1 MAMNPAAAAKVV
13 PGELVTEA
21 DPAGVAREAA
31 ARMAGV
37 LRAALEARGKAS
49 IALSGGNTP
58 RDAYAT
64 LAGEPGLDW
73 TKVDIFWVDERAV
86 GPTDDRSNYRWA
98 KVTLL
103 DAAGVP
109 PERVHRMP
117 SDAPDLDLAAKA
129 YDSAIA
135 SLTTDHTPAFD
146 LVVLGVGDDGH
157 TASLFPGDPTVDVT
171 DRLVAAV
178 PARPGREARL
188 TLTRTVIQQARQV
201 LVLVV
206 GAGKQRALSLAWAR
220 EGDVHQ
226 TPSRIIRDCKG
237 VVTWIV
243 DEAARGPA

>member
-117 SDAPDLDLAAKA
+117 SDAPDLDL
-129 YDSAIA
+129 
-135 SLTTDHTPAFD
+135 
-146 LVVLGVGDDGH
+146 
-157 TASLFPGDPTVDVT
+157 
-171 DRLVAAV
+171 
-178 PARPGREARL
+178 
-188 TLTRTVIQQARQV
+188 
-201 LVLVV
+201 
-206 GAGKQRALSLAWAR
+206 
-220 EGDVHQ
+220 
-226 TPSRIIRDCKG
+226 
-237 VVTWIV
+237 
-243 DEAARGPA
+243 